1 MFIVIFVITTI
12 IASCLAIY
20 FAINGSKEIK
30 VLEDKINSFNSKN
43 DISSNIE
50 KDNIQNTN
58 TSNNYEDV
66 RPSEKIDTSDIID
79 ISKNLNND
87 MYLSKRFDNVKTK
100 ISNGKAYVA
109 FTTDEIGT
117 SKYGKELNK
126 YYEMLNVNSKV
137 IDISILKIPTSG
149 YPIFVML
156 MEDGTLQKTK
166 FVEGSDIIC
175 NGKIEDYENI
185 TRIDD
190 VEIINKLDFG
200 GEIAESYSKSVV
212 ATDKYGNTKLIKNL
226 Y

>member
-1 MFIVIFVITTI
+1 MERKNIFIVIFVITTI
-12 IASCLAIY
+12 VASCLAIY
-20 FAINGSKEIK
+20 FAINGSKDIK
-30 VLEDKINSFNSKN
+30 LLEEKINSLSSKN
-43 DISSNIE
+43 DIPSNIGKNNSE
-50 KDNIQNTN
+50 SIDNNIQSPNKT
-58 TSNNYEDV
+58 
-66 RPSEKIDTSDIID
+66 DTYDIID
-79 ISKNLNND
+79 ISNSLNED
-87 MYLSKRFDNVKTK
+87 MYLSKKFDNIKTK
-100 ISNGKAYVA
+100 ILNGKAYVA

-126 YYEMLNVNSKV
+126 YYEILNVNGKV
-137 IDISILKIPTSG
+137 IDISVVKIPTSG

-200 GEIAESYSKSVV
+200 GEIAESYSQSVV